1 MSIRS
6 LGNPS
11 VRYDAVMSKTASGGH
26 QPTIVGLDDVGSYS
40 TSGLIL
46 DVDATKSSSYG
57 GSGTTWTNI
66 ASGGGA
72 NFTISGATY
81 DASEGNGS
89 FLFDGSNDIVSSA
102 SYYNFSSYNYIF
114 VDISFKAS
122 NTTQIHLIF
131 EHSQNWNNET
141 GGFGVAVHTDGSS
154 PNANEHHSNHNT
166 GNSAN
171 WNSTVGT
178 GWAVYGCQF
187 AQTGS
192 NTRKQYMNGQI
203 VNFTT
208 GNAYMSPGSSFG
220 NHPFYIGSRYDAVAP
235 AAGYIGY
242 CRVYGSASE
251 FSASTISD
259 NFDVI
264 KNRYGLS

>member
-26 QPTIVGLDDVGSYS
+26 QPNVPSLDDVGNYS
-40 TSGLIL
+40 TTDLIL
-46 DVDATKSSSYG
+46 DLDATKSSSYG
-57 GSGTTWTNI
+57 GSGSTWTNI

-72 NFTISGATY
+72 NFTIDGATY
-81 DASEGNGS
+81 DSSEGNGS
-89 FLFDGSNDIVSSA
+89 FLFDGSNDIVYSA
-102 SYYNFSSYNYIF
+102 SNYNLSSYNYIF
-114 VDISFKAS
+114 VDISFKAT

-131 EHSQNWNNET
+131 EHSQTWNSNS
-141 GGFGVAVHTDGSS
+141 GGFGVAVHTDG
-154 PNANEHHSNHNT
+154 NQAVANEHHSNHNS
-166 GNSAN
+166 GAVSDWDA
-171 WNSTVGT
+171 TVGT

-203 VNFTT
+203 INFDT
-208 GNAYMSPGSSFG
+208 GNAYASPGSSFG
-220 NHPFYIGSRYDAVAP
+220 NYPFYIGQRYGGVAP

-242 CRVYGSASE
+242 CRVYGSSSE
-251 FSASTISD
+251 LSASTISD

-264 KNRYGLS
+264 KNRYGL

>member
-1 MSIRS
+1 MSPLRS
-6 LGNPS
+6 LGNS
-11 VRYDAVMSKTASGGH
+11 DNVSYDDVFAATGKRYNHEHVS
-26 QPTIVGLDDVGSYS
+26 LDDVGAYS
-40 TSGLIL
+40 TSGLII

-66 ASGGGA
+66 ASGGGS
-72 NFTISGATY
+72 NFTLSGATY

-89 FLFDGSNDIVSSA
+89 FLFDGSDDIASSA
-102 SYYNFSSYNYIF
+102 SDYDFSSYNYIF

-131 EHSQNWNNET
+131 EHSQNWNNNT
-141 GGFGVAVHTDGSS
+141 GGFGVACHTNGSS
-154 PNANEHHSNHNT
+154 AVANEHHSNHS
-166 GNSAN
+166 GNVGN
-171 WNSTVGT
+171 WDATVGT

-192 NTRKQYMNGQI
+192 TNRKQYMNGQI
-203 VNFTT
+203 VNFDT
-208 GNAYMSPGSSFG
+208 GNAYANNGSSFG
-220 NHPFYIGSRYDAVAP
+220 DYPFYIGSRYNAIAP

-264 KNRYGLS
+264 KNRYGL